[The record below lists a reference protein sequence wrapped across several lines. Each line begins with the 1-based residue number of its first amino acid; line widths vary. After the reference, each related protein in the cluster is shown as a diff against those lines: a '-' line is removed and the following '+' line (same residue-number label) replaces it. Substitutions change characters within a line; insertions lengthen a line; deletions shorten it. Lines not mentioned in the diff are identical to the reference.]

1 MTIFKKSVK
10 VVMTKEDI
18 LNLKLK
24 RGIDVTFT
32 PVKFNSSI
40 YVATFSATDLNP
52 SNPLEECEAS
62 DIDEAIAK
70 LNVFSDRIRTTED
83 LAKVPKTARQVDMH
97 LGDPLLDP
105 NKYDFLRSKAKNLK
119 DNGFATIQEG

>member
-52 SNPLEECEAS
+52 SNPAEECEAS
-62 DIDEAIAK
+62 DIDEEIAK
-70 LNVFSDRIRTTED
+70 LNIYSDRIRTSED
-83 LAKVPKTARQVDMH
+83 LAKVPKIARSVEMH
-97 LGDPLLDP
+97 LGDPLLET
-105 NKYDFLRSKAKNLK
+105 NKYDFLRSKAKSLNS
-119 DNGFATIQEG
+119 NGLGIVQDG